1 MTTGSEPKVRE
12 DAIVSTFLRHAKDMT
27 AVLLDGAEDATL
39 NAVRDAVVKGVSTV
53 LEVVYQPGGVP
64 QVQLLLQDENG
75 ERLVI
80 THVEFVAAECAVT
93 AH

>member
-1 MTTGSEPKVRE
+1 MSTCTHPMPRQ
-12 DAIVSTFLRHAKDMT
+12 DAIVADFLRHAKDMT
-27 AVLLDGAEDATL
+27 AVLLHGATDATL
-39 NAVRDAVVKGVSTV
+39 HAVRDALAKGASTV
-53 LEVVYQPGGVP
+53 LEVVYQPSGVP
-64 QVQLLLQDENG
+64 QVQLLLQDESG

>member
-1 MTTGSEPKVRE
+1 MTTHSTPTVRQ
-12 DAIVSTFLRHAKDMT
+12 DAIVATFLRHAKELT
-27 AVLLDGAEDATL
+27 TVLLDGASDATL
-39 NAVRDAVVKGVSTV
+39 AVVRDATINGASTV
-53 LEVVYQPGGVP
+53 LELVYQHGGVP

-80 THVEFVAAECAVT
+80 THVEFVTAECAVT